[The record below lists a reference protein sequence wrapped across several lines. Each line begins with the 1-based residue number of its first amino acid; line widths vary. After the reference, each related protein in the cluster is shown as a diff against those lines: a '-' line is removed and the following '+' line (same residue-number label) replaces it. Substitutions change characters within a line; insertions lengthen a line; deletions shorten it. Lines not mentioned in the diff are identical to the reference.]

1 MNQEQEQ
8 FKQSIMGDFESK
20 PNEEVYIKFLKT
32 RKVKSP
38 TRGSYLGNAGIDLY
52 MPEDLTREQLR
63 EANEKVKGKIV
74 TIGTVGNEKCISVM
88 SSIIIPPHVQVI
100 IPSGIKA
107 IIKPTNSMLQV
118 NNKSGVSTKKGL
130 LFTAQVIDSNYTGEI
145 HIAVINASN
154 ELVTIEAGEKLIQL
168 VHIPVYPT
176 VPEEIDQ
183 DEFEALENT
192 EKSTYGKGERRGDKW
207 QGSDKK

>member
-8 FKQSIMGDFESK
+8 FKRSIMGDFESK
-20 PNEEVYIKFLKT
+20 PNEEVYMKFLRI

-52 MPEDLTREQLR
+52 MPEDLTRKQLI
-63 EANEKVKGKIV
+63 ETNKEGKVVIAVNARDIISTIV
-74 TIGTVGNEKCISVM
+74 
-88 SSIIIPPHVQVI
+88 IPPHVQVI
-100 IPSGIKA
+100 IPSGIKV
-107 IIKPTNSMLQV
+107 ILKPTNSMLQV

-145 HIAVINASN
+145 HIAIINATN
-154 ELVTIEAGEKLIQL
+154 KLVTIEAGEKLIQL

>member
-1 MNQEQEQ
+1 MNQEQ
-8 FKQSIMGDFESK
+8 FKQSIMGDFK
-20 PNEEVYIKFLKT
+20 QNDEVYMKFLKT

-38 TRGSYLGNAGIDLY
+38 TRGSYVGNAGIDLY

-63 EANEKVKGKIV
+63 ETNEGGKVVITVDARDIISTIV
-74 TIGTVGNEKCISVM
+74 
-88 SSIIIPPHVQVI
+88 IPPHVQVI
-100 IPSGIKA
+100 IPSGIKV
-107 IIKPTNSMLQV
+107 ILKPTNSMLQV

-145 HIAVINASN
+145 HIAIINAGN
-154 ELVTIEAGEKLIQL
+154 EIAIIKAGEKLIQL

-192 EKSTYGKGERRGDKW
+192 EKSTYGKSEIRGDKW